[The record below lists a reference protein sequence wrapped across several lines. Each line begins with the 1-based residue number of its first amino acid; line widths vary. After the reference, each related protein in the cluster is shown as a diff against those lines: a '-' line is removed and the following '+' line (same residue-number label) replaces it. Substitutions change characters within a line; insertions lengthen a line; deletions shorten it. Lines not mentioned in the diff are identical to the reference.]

1 MKRHIFLLSA
11 MFLSCAA
18 PLTLHAADDM
28 HEKARINQ
36 LWGALSR
43 DQQDVAIAINRAR
56 SEVDNKISNF
66 DCTLMTASF
75 MDNPRENSFF
85 RKHDPSMND
94 IFEGVRDV
102 LWPAGFNHNLLDHI
116 ATYIDTLQD
125 NVDAALTPFLDQY
138 TALQKKVA
146 DITEEDTK
154 PLRDQVE
161 YYQNLVKPLFP
172 QDIDAVKKVLFKD
185 IVQGEMQEELR
196 VLAEQRRIEE
206 ERRLEEIRLEEE
218 RKRLV
223 YEAMVNDY
231 VGDAEQ
237 HLAVWTQGLLEKLNV
252 RGVRFGRI
260 QPYANILEGM
270 NADPESSMEVT
281 DFFQRNK
288 PQIGSLF
295 NLLKR
300 FHTNA
305 TRPVFSEK
313 DIEEKVRTI
322 ENDNN
327 YMPLSTLRHLQNWQ
341 REKHWKDYAPA
352 LLEGLTWLH
361 TLDPDNGLPL
371 LVLDQQNQ
379 CMSGLM
385 GRTFY
390 QLMQKLEGN
399 IVALK
404 ENKIQLYEANA

>member
-28 HEKARINQ
+28 QEKARINQ
-36 LWGALSR
+36 LWGALSFE
-43 DQQDVAIAINRAR
+43 QQDVAIAINRAR
-56 SEVDNKISNF
+56 SEVDSKINNF

-75 MDNPRENSFF
+75 MDTPRDGSFF
-85 RKHDPSMND
+85 RKEDPSMNE
-94 IFEGVRDV
+94 IFEGVRSV
-102 LWPAGFNHNLLDHI
+102 LWPAGFNDNLLGHI

-125 NVDAALTPFLDQY
+125 NVDAALKPFLDQY
-138 TALQKKVA
+138 TTLQKKVA

-161 YYQNLVKPLFP
+161 YYQKLVKPLFP
-172 QDIDAVKKVLFKD
+172 QDIDAVKKALFKD

-206 ERRLEEIRLEEE
+206 LQRLEEIRLEEE

-237 HLAVWTQGLLEKLNV
+237 NLAVWTQGLLEKLEV
-252 RGVRFGRI
+252 RRVRFRPRE
-260 QPYANILEGM
+260 PYKDLLEGM
-270 NADPESSMEVT
+270 NADRESSMEVT
-281 DFFQRNK
+281 GFFRDHPNHVNT
-288 PQIGSLF
+288 LF
-295 NLLKR
+295 TLFKR
-300 FHTNA
+300 FHTNE
-305 TRPVFSEK
+305 TRPVFLAK
-313 DIEEKVRTI
+313 DIEDKVRTI

-327 YMPLSTLRHLQNWQ
+327 YMPLSTLRHLNHWNGSYETQ
-341 REKHWKDYAPA
+341 RNFPA

-361 TLDPDNGLPL
+361 TLDPHNGLAL
-371 LVLDQQNQ
+371 LVLEQEEA

-404 ENKIQLYEANA
+404 EKKIQLYEADA

>member
-161 YYQNLVKPLFP
+161 YYQKLVKPLFP
-172 QDIDAVKKVLFKD
+172 QDIDAVKKALFKD

-196 VLAEQRRIEE
+196 VLAEQRRIEDLQ
-206 ERRLEEIRLEEE
+206 RLEEIRLEEE

-237 HLAVWTQGLLEKLNV
+237 NLAVWTQGLLEKLEV
-252 RGVRFGRI
+252 RRVRFRPRE
-260 QPYANILEGM
+260 PYKDLLEGM
-270 NADPESSMEVT
+270 NADRESSMEVT
-281 DFFQRNK
+281 GFFRDHPNHVNT
-288 PQIGSLF
+288 LF
-295 NLLKR
+295 TLFKR
-300 FHTNA
+300 FHTNE
-305 TRPVFSEK
+305 TRPVFLAK
-313 DIEEKVRTI
+313 DIEDKVRTI

-327 YMPLSTLRHLQNWQ
+327 YMPLSTLRHLNHWNGSYETQ
-341 REKHWKDYAPA
+341 RNFPA

-361 TLDPDNGLPL
+361 TLDPHNGLAL
-371 LVLDQQNQ
+371 LVLEQEEA

-404 ENKIQLYEANA
+404 EKKIQLYEADA